1 MFQGYSE
8 AEYYER
14 MEDGAPA
21 PSLRQQVNDW
31 VIEAGAASPHIEYL
45 TSPLDSE
52 ERNPFFSQEALDK
65 YRQEQDEARAAWKRS
80 QAPQEETT
88 PKPMTREEELE
99 AGRAYNRMNDTECGS
114 NDQAE
119 DPTGDLGWTM
129 ITITC
134 DRQAEWR
141 EKSYEDILNEYVED
155 LLSSYP
161 EED

>member
-21 PSLRQQVNDW
+21 PSLRSQVSDW

-65 YRQEQDEARAAWKRS
+65 WRREQAEAMAAWKRS
-80 QAPQEETT
+80 QETPVE
-88 PKPMTREEELE
+88 PKPMTRAEELR
-99 AGRAYNRMNDTECGS
+99 AGRAYNRMNDTECGGDDS
-114 NDQAE
+114 DR
-119 DPTGDLGWTM
+119 DPTGEAGWTRM
-129 ITITC
+129 TSVC
-134 DRQAEWR
+134 DIRACSGEQ
-141 EKSYEDILNEYVED
+141 SYEDYLNELVSD
-155 LLSSYP
+155 VLSSYP
-161 EED
+161 EEIN